1 MKRLTFDG
9 LFCDIAMCKETPG
22 GTFCENGSCSPR
34 KVWERLKEYEDTGLE
49 PEQIEDNMEM
59 FKAYRSVCAG
69 MPPEFIAELLE
80 LSKVRAEGRLVVLP
94 CKVGDTVYAVKFA
107 THEETEDEDLMP
119 IAGGGEWVIWTVRV
133 GIINYCD
140 YRTKNT
146 HGYVVG
152 STQNGSGVTFDFDDF
167 GKTVFLTREEAEK
180 ELEGGQKNA
189 VT

>member
-9 LFCDIAMCKETPG
+9 LFCDIAQCKETPG
-22 GTFCENGSCSPR
+22 GTFCENGSCSQR
-34 KVWERLKEYEDTGLE
+34 KVWERLKEYEDME
-49 PEQIEDNMEM
+49 EQ
-59 FKAYRSVCAG
+59 
-69 MPPEFIAELLE
+69 
-80 LSKVRAEGRLVVLP
+80 GRLVVLP
-94 CKVGDTVYAVKFA
+94 CKVGGTVYAVEFA
-107 THEETEDEDLMP
+107 THEETEDGDLMP

-167 GKTVFLTREEAEK
+167 GKTVFLTREEAERA
-180 ELEGGQKNA
+180 LEGGTDNG
-189 VT
+189 